1 MLTCKI
7 LRCFTQ
13 RAFYAIIRRIMTEVQ
28 KFHSDIRRSIKHNRT
43 EKSGHYSVQ
52 EACEDI
58 IHLFSHEC
66 EYTVPPSLAA
76 SVAEYWKKEYIDG
89 SDGTNIECVQ
99 DNIGKLGAM
108 LAFLEGSEEDS
119 ELLTQKDWSTLADL
133 VNCEAE
139 DMAVEVLQ
147 TLMNILISKNALD

>member
-1 MLTCKI
+1 
-7 LRCFTQ
+7 
-13 RAFYAIIRRIMTEVQ
+13 MTEVQ
-28 KFHSDIRRSIKHNRT
+28 KFHSDIQRSIKHNRA
-43 EKSGHYSVQ
+43 EKNGQYSLQ

-89 SDGTNIECVQ
+89 ADDASIDCVQ
-99 DNIGKLGAM
+99 KNIGKLGAM
-108 LAFLEGSEEDS
+108 LAFLEGSEEDA
-119 ELLTQKDWSTLADL
+119 EMLTKNDWRVLADL
-133 VNCEAE
+133 VNCKAE